1 VRVPAEGT
9 PIASHRHQFA
19 GLFTVRVLFFCLV
32 VTSLPGTA
40 LAQFRE
46 SAGDKG
52 PKLDREITQRIR
64 IGVIITASGGSLMR
78 VIATAPIPTDWPEQ
92 RVKIVNEEVTAAV
105 KSVTYRTI
113 RGGGGLKQM
122 VVEIP
127 QLLSGQEAKALVT
140 FEVARNAIV
149 APADTSLYKVPKKL
163 DRQMLINIGPSPYI
177 ESRHPK
183 IVAAA
188 KEAIEDKSSDW
199 QKVEA
204 IYDWAR
210 EHVVYKN
217 SELKGAARSLHDK
230 EGGADELT
238 SLFIAMCRVHKIPAR
253 TVFVLG
259 HCYAEFYLDDDEGQ
273 GHWFPCQPAGARSFG
288 AIDELRPI
296 LQKGDN
302 FTNPEN
308 PKERQRYVTEYF
320 SAAGRGGKPNVKFV
334 CELVNN

>member
-1 VRVPAEGT
+1 
-9 PIASHRHQFA
+9 
-19 GLFTVRVLFFCLV
+19 VRVLFSALLLA
-32 VTSLPGTA
+32 SLPA
-40 LAQFRE
+40 ASLAQFKE
-46 SAGDKG
+46 PSGDKG
-52 PKLDREITQRIR
+52 PKLDREITERIKV
-64 IGVIITASGGSLMR
+64 GVIITATGGLLQR
-78 VIATAPIPTDWPEQ
+78 VVATAPVPADWPEQ
-92 RVKIVNEEVTAAV
+92 RVKVVNEEVSAMV

-127 QLLSGQEAKALVT
+127 QLPAGQEAKALVT
-140 FEVARNAIV
+140 FEVTRNTIV
-149 APADTSLYKVPKKL
+149 APADTSLYKIPKKL

-188 KEAIEDKSSDW
+188 KEAIDDNQNDW

-217 SELKGAARSLHDK
+217 SDLKGAARSLHDK

-253 TVFVLG
+253 TVFVVG
-259 HCYAEFYLDDDEGQ
+259 HCYAEFYLNDDEGQ
-273 GHWFPCQPAGARSFG
+273 GHWFPCQAAGTRSFG
-288 AIDELRPI
+288 AIDEVRPI

-302 FTNPEN
+302 FKNPEN

-320 SAAGRGGKPNVKFV
+320 SAAGRGEKPSVKFLSEMV
-334 CELVNN
+334 AN

>member
-1 VRVPAEGT
+1 MRVIVFGLLLATVPA
-9 PIASHRHQFA
+9 
-19 GLFTVRVLFFCLV
+19 
-32 VTSLPGTA
+32 TA
-40 LAQFRE
+40 LAQFKDQT
-46 SAGDKG
+46 GDKG
-52 PKLDREITQRIR
+52 PKLDREITERIQVGE
-64 IGVIITASGGSLMR
+64 IVSATGGSLQR
-78 VIATAPIPTDWPEQ
+78 VVATAPVPTDWPEQ
-92 RVKIVNEEVTAAV
+92 RVKIVNEDISAVV

-127 QLLSGQEAKALVT
+127 QLSSGQEAKALIT
-140 FEVARNAIV
+140 FEVARNALV
-149 APADTSLYKVPKKL
+149 APADTSFYRIPKKL

-188 KEAIEDKSSDW
+188 KEAIEDKETDW
-199 QKVEA
+199 QKVAA

-217 SELKGAARSLHDK
+217 SELKGAARALHDK

-273 GHWFPCQPAGARSFG
+273 GHWFPCQPAGTRSFG
-288 AIDELRPI
+288 AIDEQRPI

-302 FTNPEN
+302 YKNPEN
-308 PKERQRYVTEYF
+308 PKERLRYVTEYF
-320 SAAGRGGKPNVKFV
+320 SAAGRGGKPSVKFV
-334 CELVNN
+334 SELVAN